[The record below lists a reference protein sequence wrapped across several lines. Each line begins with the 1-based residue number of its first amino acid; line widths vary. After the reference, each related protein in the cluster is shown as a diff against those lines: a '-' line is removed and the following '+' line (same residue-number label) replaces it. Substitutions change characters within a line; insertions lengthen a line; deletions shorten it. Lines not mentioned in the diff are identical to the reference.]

1 MILDET
7 FLKLSCD
14 KYSISRIPILLT
26 VQKISQIL
34 IFFLVLLSKKIAFSL
49 QKEENVSEI
58 VIIAPEKLDDID
70 IGEIGNLPT
79 YLG

>member
-1 MILDET
+1 MILAET

-26 VQKISQIL
+26 AQKISQIL
-34 IFFLVLLSKKIAFSL
+34 IFFFSFTF
-49 QKEENVSEI
+49 KENSVFTRKGENVSEI

-70 IGEIGNLPT
+70 IGKIGNLPT